1 MVVGFQAER
10 ERAMSDVLK
19 GKRLA
24 VIGAGVMGSALMRG
38 LLQSGTMTADQIVAA
53 DIDERRLSDAAS
65 LGVTTTTDNKW
76 AVAQSDL
83 VLLCVKPQVMDEV
96 LADIAPAIEPKRHCV
111 ISIAAGIPIAHM
123 ESRLPDGTP
132 VVRVMPNTPAQ
143 VLAGAS
149 AIALG
154 KYAGEPHRQI
164 AHAIFRS
171 VGLVVD
177 VPEKL
182 LDAVTALSGSG
193 PAYVFVFA
201 EALADAGVNLGLPR
215 DIALKLAAQ
224 TLLGAA
230 KMLLETGKHPGELKD
245 MVTSP
250 GGTTIA
256 ALSVLERCAFRGAII
271 EAVAAA
277 YQRAKELAR

>member
-1 MVVGFQAER
+1 MG
-10 ERAMSDVLK
+10 SSSVLA

-24 VIGAGVMGSALMRG
+24 IIGAGAMGSALVRG
-38 LLQSGTMTADQIVAA
+38 LIQSGKLKADQIVAS
-53 DIDERRLSDAAS
+53 DIDEERLKQ
-65 LGVTTTTDNKW
+65 LQPFGVQTTNDNKL
-76 AVAQSDL
+76 AVQQSD
-83 VLLCVKPQVMDEV
+83 VALLCVKPQVMDEV
-96 LADIAPAIEPKRHCV
+96 LAEISPAVDPKKHCV
-111 ISIAAGIPIAHM
+111 ISIAAGIPI
-123 ESRLPDGTP
+123 SRLESALPEGTP

-154 KYAGEPHRQI
+154 TNATELHRQI
-164 AHAIFRS
+164 AHEIFS
-171 VGLVVD
+171 AVGLVID

-182 LDAVTALSGSG
+182 IDAVTALSGSG

-215 DIALKLAAQ
+215 AVALKLAAQ

-230 KMLLETGKHPGELKD
+230 KMLLETGKHPAELKD

-256 ALSVLERCAFRGAII
+256 ALSVLERKAFRGAII
-271 EAVAAA
+271 EAVAVAH
-277 YQRAKELAR
+277 QRAKELAKG

>member
-1 MVVGFQAER
+1 
-10 ERAMSDVLK
+10 MSEVLQ
-19 GKRLA
+19 GKVLA
-24 VIGAGVMGSALMRG
+24 VIGAGAMGSALMRG
-38 LLQSGTMTADQIVAA
+38 LLQRGAMRSEQIVAT
-53 DIDERRLSDAAS
+53 DVEETRLQAAKQ
-65 LGVTTTTDNKW
+65 LGVQTTTDNKT
-76 AVAQSDL
+76 AVQQSDI

-96 LADIAPAIEPKRHCV
+96 LTDIAPAVNPQRHCV
-111 ISIAAGIPIAHM
+111 ISIAAGVPIA
-123 ESRLPDGTP
+123 RLEAKLPEGTR

-143 VLAGAS
+143 VLEGAT

-154 KYAGEPHRQI
+154 THATETHQQI
-164 AHAIFRS
+164 AHAIFRA

-182 LDAVTALSGSG
+182 MDAVTALSGSG
-193 PAYVFVFA
+193 PAYAFVFM

-215 DIALKLAAQ
+215 EVALKLAAQ

-256 ALSVLERCAFRGAII
+256 ALAVLEQQAFRGALIA
-271 EAVAAA
+271 AVAAA
-277 YQRAKELAR
+277 YQRAKELVKG

>member
-1 MVVGFQAER
+1 MGLSSALTSKNLAIIGVGA
-10 ERAMSDVLK
+10 
-19 GKRLA
+19 
-24 VIGAGVMGSALMRG
+24 MGSALVRG
-38 LLQSGTMTADQIVAA
+38 LIQSGKLKADQIIASDV
-53 DIDERRLSDAAS
+53 DEERLKQ
-65 LGVTTTTDNKW
+65 LQPFGVQTTNDNKL
-76 AVAQSDL
+76 AVQQSD
-83 VLLCVKPQVMDEV
+83 VALLCVKPQVMDEV
-96 LADIAPAIEPKRHCV
+96 LAEISPAVDPKKHCV
-111 ISIAAGIPIAHM
+111 ISIAAGIPI
-123 ESRLPDGTP
+123 SRLESALPEGTP

-154 KYAGEPHRQI
+154 TNATELHRQI
-164 AHAIFRS
+164 AHEIFS
-171 VGLVVD
+171 AVGLVVD

-182 LDAVTALSGSG
+182 IDAVTALSGSG

-215 DIALKLAAQ
+215 AVALKLAAQ

-230 KMLLETGKHPGELKD
+230 KMLLETGKHPAELKD

-256 ALSVLERCAFRGAII
+256 ALSVLERKAFRGAII
-271 EAVAAA
+271 EAVAVAH
-277 YQRAKELAR
+277 QRAKELAKG

>member
-1 MVVGFQAER
+1 MGL
-10 ERAMSDVLK
+10 SSVLTSK
-19 GKRLA
+19 NLA
-24 VIGAGVMGSALMRG
+24 IIGAGAMGSALVRG
-38 LLQSGTMTADQIVAA
+38 LIQSGKLKADQIIASDV
-53 DIDERRLSDAAS
+53 DEERLKQ
-65 LGVTTTTDNKW
+65 LQPFGVQTTNDNKL
-76 AVAQSDL
+76 AVQQSD
-83 VLLCVKPQVMDEV
+83 VALLCVKPQVMDEV
-96 LADIAPAIEPKRHCV
+96 LAEISPAVDPKKHCV
-111 ISIAAGIPIAHM
+111 ISIAAGIPI
-123 ESRLPDGTP
+123 SRLESALPEGTP

-154 KYAGEPHRQI
+154 TNATELHRQI
-164 AHAIFRS
+164 AHEIFS
-171 VGLVVD
+171 AVGLVID

-182 LDAVTALSGSG
+182 IDAVTALSGSG

-215 DIALKLAAQ
+215 AVALKLAAQ

-230 KMLLETGKHPGELKD
+230 KMLLETGKHPAELKD

-256 ALSVLERCAFRGAII
+256 ALSVLERKAFRGAII
-271 EAVAAA
+271 EAVAVAH
-277 YQRAKELAR
+277 QRAKELAKG

>member
-1 MVVGFQAER
+1 MG
-10 ERAMSDVLK
+10 SSSVLA

-24 VIGAGVMGSALMRG
+24 IIGAGAMGSALVRG
-38 LLQSGTMTADQIVAA
+38 LIQSEKLKADQIVAS
-53 DIDERRLSDAAS
+53 DIDEERLKQ
-65 LGVTTTTDNKW
+65 LQPFGVQTTNDNKL
-76 AVAQSDL
+76 AVQQSD
-83 VLLCVKPQVMDEV
+83 VALLCVKPQVMDEV
-96 LADIAPAIEPKRHCV
+96 LAEISPAVDPKKHCV
-111 ISIAAGIPIAHM
+111 ISIAAGIPI
-123 ESRLPDGTP
+123 SRLESALPEGTP

-154 KYAGEPHRQI
+154 TNATELHRQI
-164 AHAIFRS
+164 AHEIFS
-171 VGLVVD
+171 AVGLVID

-182 LDAVTALSGSG
+182 IDAVTALSGSG

-215 DIALKLAAQ
+215 AVALKLAAQ

-230 KMLLETGKHPGELKD
+230 KMLLETGKHPAELKD

-256 ALSVLERCAFRGAII
+256 ALSVLERKAFRGAII
-271 EAVAAA
+271 EAVAVAH
-277 YQRAKELAR
+277 QRAKELAKG

>member
-1 MVVGFQAER
+1 MELAN
-10 ERAMSDVLK
+10 VLA

-24 VIGAGVMGSALMRG
+24 IIGAGAMGSALALG
-38 LLQSGTMTADQIVAA
+38 LIQSEKIKPEQIVAS
-53 DIDERRLSDAAS
+53 DVDESRLNRLRP
-65 LGVTTTTDNKW
+65 LGVQTAVDNKL
-76 AVAQSDL
+76 AVLQSDV

-96 LADIAPAIEPKRHCV
+96 LADIEPVVDPKRHCI
-111 ISIAAGIPIAHM
+111 ISIAAGIPISRI
-123 ESRLPDGTP
+123 ESALPEGTP

-154 KYAGEPHRQI
+154 KNATEQHRQI
-164 AHAIFRS
+164 AHEIFS
-171 VGLVVD
+171 AVGLTVD

-182 LDAVTALSGSG
+182 IDAVTALSGSG

-215 DIALKLAAQ
+215 NIALKLAAQ
-224 TLLGAA
+224 TLFGAA
-230 KMLLETGKHPGELKD
+230 KMLLETGKHPAELKD

-256 ALSVLERCAFRGAII
+256 ALSVLERNAFRGTII

-277 YQRAKELAR
+277 HQRAKELTKV

>member
-1 MVVGFQAER
+1 MEL
-10 ERAMSDVLK
+10 SNVLADK
-19 GKRLA
+19 NLA
-24 VIGAGVMGSALMRG
+24 IIGSGAMGSALILG
-38 LLQSGTMTADQIVAA
+38 LVQSGKVKPEQIAASDVDEHRLIQLRPLGIQTTAD
-53 DIDERRLSDAAS
+53 
-65 LGVTTTTDNKW
+65 NKF
-76 AVAQSDL
+76 AVRQSDV

-96 LADIAPAIEPKRHCV
+96 LADIEPVVDPKRHCV
-111 ISIAAGIPIAHM
+111 ISIAAGVPIFRI
-123 ESRLPDGTP
+123 ESALPEGTP

-154 KYAGEPHRQI
+154 KNATEQHRQI
-164 AHAIFRS
+164 AHEIFNS
-171 VGLVVD
+171 VGLTVD

-182 LDAVTALSGSG
+182 IDAVTALSGSG

-215 DIALKLAAQ
+215 NIALKLAAQ

-230 KMLLETGKHPGELKD
+230 KMLLETGKHPAELKD

-256 ALSVLERCAFRGAII
+256 ALSVLERNAFRGAVI
-271 EAVAAA
+271 EAVSAAH
-277 YQRAKELAR
+277 QRAKELAKD

>member
-1 MVVGFQAER
+1 MG
-10 ERAMSDVLK
+10 SSSVLA

-24 VIGAGVMGSALMRG
+24 IIGAGAMGSALVRG
-38 LLQSGTMTADQIVAA
+38 LIQSGKLKADQIVAS
-53 DIDERRLSDAAS
+53 DIDEERLKQ
-65 LGVTTTTDNKW
+65 LQPFGVQTTNDNKL
-76 AVAQSDL
+76 AVQQSDIA
-83 VLLCVKPQVMDEV
+83 LLCVKPQVMDEV
-96 LADIAPAIEPKRHCV
+96 LAEISPAVDPKKHCV
-111 ISIAAGIPIAHM
+111 ISIAAGIPI
-123 ESRLPDGTP
+123 SRLESALPEGTP

-154 KYAGEPHRQI
+154 TNATELHRQI
-164 AHAIFRS
+164 AHEIFS
-171 VGLVVD
+171 AVGLVID

-182 LDAVTALSGSG
+182 IDAVTALSGSG

-215 DIALKLAAQ
+215 AVALKLAAQ

-230 KMLLETGKHPGELKD
+230 KMLLETGKHPAELKD

-256 ALSVLERCAFRGAII
+256 ALSVLERKAFRGAII
-271 EAVAAA
+271 EAVAVAH
-277 YQRAKELAR
+277 QRAKELAKG

>member
-1 MVVGFQAER
+1 MR
-10 ERAMSDVLK
+10 DVLK

-24 VIGAGVMGSALMRG
+24 VIGAGAMGNALMRG
-38 LLQSGTMTADQIVAA
+38 LLQSGAVTADQIVAS
-53 DIDERRLSDAAS
+53 DIDEGRLSNAAG
-65 LGVTTTTDNKW
+65 LGVATTTDNKW
-76 AVAQSDL
+76 AVARSDI

-96 LADIAPAIEPKRHCV
+96 LADIAPAVEARRHCV
-111 ISIAAGIPIAHM
+111 ISIAAGIPIAQI
-123 ESRLPDGTP
+123 EGQLPEGTP

-154 KYAGEPHRQI
+154 KHAGELHRHI

-230 KMLLETGKHPGELKD
+230 KMLLEVGKHPGELKD

-256 ALSVLERCAFRGAII
+256 ALQVLERCAFRGAVID
-271 EAVAAA
+271 AVAAA
-277 YQRAKELAR
+277 HQRAKELAKGRA

>member
-1 MVVGFQAER
+1 
-10 ERAMSDVLK
+10 
-19 GKRLA
+19 
-24 VIGAGVMGSALMRG
+24 MGSALVRG
-38 LLQSGTMTADQIVAA
+38 LIQSGKVKASQIIASDV
-53 DIDERRLSDAAS
+53 DEKKLEGVQP
-65 LGVTTTTDNKW
+65 LGVHTSSDNKL
-76 AVAQSDL
+76 AVRQSDV

-96 LADIAPAIEPKRHCV
+96 LAEIASEVDPKRHCV
-111 ISIAAGIPIAHM
+111 ISIAAGVPIARI
-123 ESRLPDGTP
+123 ESFLPEGTP

-154 KYAGEPHRQI
+154 KNSTEQHRQI
-164 AHAIFRS
+164 AHEIFS
-171 VGLVVD
+171 AVGLVVD

-182 LDAVTALSGSG
+182 IDAVTALSGSG

-201 EALADAGVNLGLPR
+201 EALSDAGVNLGLPR
-215 DIALKLAAQ
+215 DVALKLAAQ

-230 KMLLETGKHPGELKD
+230 KMLLETDRHPAELKD

-256 ALSVLERCAFRGAII
+256 ALAVLEQRAFRGAII
-271 EAVAAA
+271 EAVTAAH
-277 YQRAKELAR
+277 QRSKELAKG

>member
-1 MVVGFQAER
+1 MGLSSALTSKNLAIIGVGA
-10 ERAMSDVLK
+10 
-19 GKRLA
+19 
-24 VIGAGVMGSALMRG
+24 MGSALVRG
-38 LLQSGTMTADQIVAA
+38 LIQSGKLKADQIIASDV
-53 DIDERRLSDAAS
+53 DEERLKQ
-65 LGVTTTTDNKW
+65 LQPFGVQTTNDNKL
-76 AVAQSDL
+76 AVQQSD
-83 VLLCVKPQVMDEV
+83 VALLCVKPQVMDEV
-96 LADIAPAIEPKRHCV
+96 LAEISPAVDPKKHCV
-111 ISIAAGIPIAHM
+111 ISIAAGIPI
-123 ESRLPDGTP
+123 SRLESALPEGTP

-154 KYAGEPHRQI
+154 TNATELHRQI
-164 AHAIFRS
+164 AHEIFS
-171 VGLVVD
+171 AVGLVID

-182 LDAVTALSGSG
+182 IDAVTALSGSG

-215 DIALKLAAQ
+215 AVALKLAAQ

-230 KMLLETGKHPGELKD
+230 KMLLETGKHPAELKD

-256 ALSVLERCAFRGAII
+256 ALSVLERKAFRGAII
-271 EAVAAA
+271 EAVAVAH
-277 YQRAKELAR
+277 QRAKELAKG

>member
-1 MVVGFQAER
+1 MGE
-10 ERAMSDVLK
+10 VLK

-24 VIGAGVMGSALMRG
+24 IIGSGAMGTALMRG
-38 LLQSGTMTADQIVAA
+38 LLQSGAMAADQIIAA
-53 DIDERRLSDAAS
+53 DIDEGRLSDAAT
-65 LGVTTTTDNKW
+65 LGVATTMDNKR
-76 AVAQSDL
+76 AVAQSEI

-96 LADIAPAIEPKRHCV
+96 LADIAPAVEPHLHCV
-111 ISIAAGIPIAHM
+111 ISIAAGISIAQI
-123 ESRLPDGTP
+123 ERQLPDGTP

-154 KYAGEPHRQI
+154 KHASEPHRQI
-164 AHAIFRS
+164 AHAIFRA

-256 ALSVLERCAFRGAII
+256 ALQVLERCAFRGAVID
-271 EAVAAA
+271 AVAAA
-277 YQRAKELAR
+277 HQRAKELAKGSE

>member
-1 MVVGFQAER
+1 MGLSSVLTSKNLAIIGVGA
-10 ERAMSDVLK
+10 
-19 GKRLA
+19 
-24 VIGAGVMGSALMRG
+24 MGSALVRG
-38 LLQSGTMTADQIVAA
+38 LIQSGKLKADQIIASDV
-53 DIDERRLSDAAS
+53 DEERLKQ
-65 LGVTTTTDNKW
+65 LQPFGVQTTNDNKL
-76 AVAQSDL
+76 AVQQSD
-83 VLLCVKPQVMDEV
+83 VALLCVKPQVMDEV
-96 LADIAPAIEPKRHCV
+96 LAEISPAVDPKKHCV
-111 ISIAAGIPIAHM
+111 ISIAAGIPI
-123 ESRLPDGTP
+123 SRLESALPEGTP

-154 KYAGEPHRQI
+154 TNATELHRQI
-164 AHAIFRS
+164 AHEIFS
-171 VGLVVD
+171 AVGLVID

-182 LDAVTALSGSG
+182 IDAVTALSGSG

-215 DIALKLAAQ
+215 AVALKLAAQ

-230 KMLLETGKHPGELKD
+230 KMLLETGKHPAELKD

-256 ALSVLERCAFRGAII
+256 ALSVLERKAFRGAII
-271 EAVAAA
+271 EAVAVAH
-277 YQRAKELAR
+277 QRAKELAKG

>member
-1 MVVGFQAER
+1 MG
-10 ERAMSDVLK
+10 SSSVLA

-24 VIGAGVMGSALMRG
+24 IIGAGAMGSALVRG
-38 LLQSGTMTADQIVAA
+38 LIQSGKLKADQIVAS
-53 DIDERRLSDAAS
+53 DIDEERLKQ
-65 LGVTTTTDNKW
+65 LQPFGVQTTNDNKL
-76 AVAQSDL
+76 AVQQSD
-83 VLLCVKPQVMDEV
+83 VALLCVKPQVMDEV
-96 LADIAPAIEPKRHCV
+96 LAEISPAVDPKKHCV
-111 ISIAAGIPIAHM
+111 ISIAAGIPI
-123 ESRLPDGTP
+123 SRLESALPEGTP
-132 VVRVMPNTPAQ
+132 VVRVMPNTPTQ

-154 KYAGEPHRQI
+154 TNATELHRQI
-164 AHAIFRS
+164 AHEIFS
-171 VGLVVD
+171 AVGLVID

-182 LDAVTALSGSG
+182 IDAVTALSGSG

-215 DIALKLAAQ
+215 AVALKLAAQ

-230 KMLLETGKHPGELKD
+230 KMLLETGKHPAELKD

-256 ALSVLERCAFRGAII
+256 ALSVLERKAFRGAII
-271 EAVAAA
+271 EAVTVAH
-277 YQRAKELAR
+277 QRAKELAKG

>member
-1 MVVGFQAER
+1 MG
-10 ERAMSDVLK
+10 SSSVLA

-24 VIGAGVMGSALMRG
+24 IIGAGAMGSALVRG
-38 LLQSGTMTADQIVAA
+38 LTQSGKLKADQIVAS
-53 DIDERRLSDAAS
+53 DIDEERLKQ
-65 LGVTTTTDNKW
+65 LQPFGVQTTNDNKL
-76 AVAQSDL
+76 AVQQSD
-83 VLLCVKPQVMDEV
+83 VALLCVKPQVMDEV
-96 LADIAPAIEPKRHCV
+96 LAEISPAVDPKKHCV
-111 ISIAAGIPIAHM
+111 ISIAAGIPI
-123 ESRLPDGTP
+123 SRLESALPEGTP

-154 KYAGEPHRQI
+154 TNATELHRQI
-164 AHAIFRS
+164 AHEIFS
-171 VGLVVD
+171 AVGLVID

-182 LDAVTALSGSG
+182 IDAVTALSGSG

-215 DIALKLAAQ
+215 AVALKLAAQ

-230 KMLLETGKHPGELKD
+230 KMLLETGKHPAELKD

-256 ALSVLERCAFRGAII
+256 ALSVLERKAFRGAII
-271 EAVAAA
+271 EAVAVAH
-277 YQRAKELAR
+277 QRAKELAKG